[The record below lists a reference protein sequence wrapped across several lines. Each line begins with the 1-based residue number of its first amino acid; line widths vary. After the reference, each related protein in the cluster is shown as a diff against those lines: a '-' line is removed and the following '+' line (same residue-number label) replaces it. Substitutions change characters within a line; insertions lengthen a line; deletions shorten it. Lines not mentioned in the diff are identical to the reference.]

1 MSMNESVSKRDVTE
15 LAALV
20 TQLKLQFRDSL
31 AGFNGGRAG
40 HGTEYGL
47 LAGRLLA
54 GFGIHRDALQVV
66 LATGS
71 VTVPT
76 RRGMFAGESLQQL
89 PGCRPT

>member
-20 TQLKLQFRDSL
+20 AQRTFQLVNTL

-54 GFGIHRDALQVV
+54 GFGIDRDALQVV
-66 LATGS
+66 WTTGS
-71 VTVPT
+71 VAVPS
-76 RRGMFAGESLQQL
+76 RRGIFRRGK
-89 PGCRPT
+89 R